1 MVQDLVVYQVYYQM
15 DNISKIHGI
24 TLTAWAIAGL
34 VGNQI
39 SSIVF
44 NIYQSYTP
52 LFVVLVIIYII
63 QFILAIAIK
72 NKSK

>member
-1 MVQDLVVYQVYYQM
+1 MPSLLSDIFGM

-24 TLTAWAIAGL
+24 TLTAWAVAGL

-44 NIYQSYTP
+44 GIYQSYIP
-52 LFVVLVIIYII
+52 LFVVLTIIYMI
-63 QFILAIAIK
+63 QFILTIIIN